1 MRSKHIFRLRG
12 SRERLETKEELE
24 QLKKEGSRRARKKM
38 ETIIKMVGLVL
49 GTMTV
54 NESFSL
60 RQETRKS

>member
-38 ETIIKMVGLVL
+38 ETLIKMVGLVL
-49 GTMTV
+49 GTMT
-54 NESFSL
+54 E
-60 RQETRKS
+60 

>member
-38 ETIIKMVGLVL
+38 ETNKNG
-49 GTMTV
+49 GFGFG
-54 NESFSL
+54 NNDCE
-60 RQETRKS
+60 